1 MSPPFAA
8 GSVSLRLYPP
18 RLDDPTQVLD
28 ELTTQAALAATA
40 GFDGVMLSERHGGA
54 WGQIPNPLQIAGWLL
69 AAMPS
74 GWVAPCPLLL
84 PFRRAAVVAEELA
97 WLDARFP
104 GRVGAG
110 FGSGGNAA
118 DFAAMDVPFGERAE
132 RFDTE
137 LREVAR
143 LLRAATPPHALA
155 GDRAIARVHERGL
168 PLLSAAMS
176 NTAVRRA
183 AALDLG
189 IIGSSL
195 LDDETARRLVDRY
208 RDAGGRG
215 PHVVIARV
223 WLGQPPWELIEQQ
236 LGHYREASAT
246 RTPRATPP
254 TAGERGEGLL
264 HDDDPASLAERLAD
278 KLRATGADACNV
290 RVHVAGLEPA
300 LAREQIAI
308 VGAEVVPRLR
318 RAWPRGDR

>member
-1 MSPPFAA
+1 MSPPFAT
-8 GSVSLRLYPP
+8 GSISLRLYPP

-28 ELTTQAALAATA
+28 ELTAQAALAVAS
-40 GFDGVMLSERHGGA
+40 GFTGVMLSERHGGA

-69 AAMPS
+69 GAMPH

-110 FGSGGNAA
+110 FGSGGNAT
-118 DFAAMDVPFGERAE
+118 DFAAMNVPFDERAA
-132 RFDTE
+132 RFDVE

-143 LLRAATPPHALA
+143 LLRPATPPHPLA

-176 NTAVRRA
+176 ATAVRRA

-195 LDDETARRLVDRY
+195 LDDDATRRLVDRY
-208 RDAGGRG
+208 RDAGGTG

-223 WLGQPPWELIEQQ
+223 WLGQPPWALIDQQ
-236 LGHYREASAT
+236 LGHYREATEARGGSA
-246 RTPRATPP
+246 PADSPP
-254 TAGERGEGLL
+254 PRGEGLL
-264 HDDDPASLAERLAD
+264 HGDDPHALIEGLLEKIAHTR
-278 KLRATGADACNV
+278 ADALNL
-290 RVHVAGLEPA
+290 RVHVAGLDPRV
-300 LAREQIAI
+300 AREQIAV
-308 VGAEVVPRLR
+308 VGAEVLPALR
-318 RAWPRGDR
+318 RGWATAGQ